1 MAEGLRFIVHQ
12 RTILVLISLVAV
24 SAFLS
29 MPYSTLMPVFAAK
42 VLQTS
47 SQPVVALLCEGAHPL
62 MRCRAPQ
69 ALPLGLL
76 LTTVGVGALVGA
88 LAVASLPER
97 ARRGRWLTAGNLAF
111 PALCWAF
118 QPRVRLWCLCSCCSA

>member
-1 MAEGLRFIVHQ
+1 
-12 RTILVLISLVAV
+12 
-24 SAFLS
+24 
-29 MPYSTLMPVFAAK
+29 
-42 VLQTS
+42 
-47 SQPVVALLCEGAHPL
+47 

-76 LTTVGVGALVGA
+76 LTIVGVGALVGA

-111 PALCWAF
+111 PVLLLAF
-118 QPRVRLWCLCSCCSA
+118 SLRVHLWYRWRCCSASESAS